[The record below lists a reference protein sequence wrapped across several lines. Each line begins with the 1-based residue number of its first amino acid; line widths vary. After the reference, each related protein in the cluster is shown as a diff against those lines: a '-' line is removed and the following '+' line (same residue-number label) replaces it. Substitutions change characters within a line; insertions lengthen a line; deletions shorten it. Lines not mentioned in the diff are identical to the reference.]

1 MSGSGASGDPI
12 QLGMTEIRAYQ
23 EQTYGTGPVGG
34 GGYDDFSSDPVL
46 MKITANLGR
55 TISAGYTSLINK
67 DVSGQ
72 ETDYA
77 AKRQL
82 IPADLQKAIEDDK
95 RASSIG
101 PEDRVANLTSEI
113 ATLDKVISQTNQ
125 QIASLQPVAD
135 SFYKGN
141 FFDQPVNAFIREA
154 TAREAYHEANRNY
167 TYDDWRKSLL
177 AAYELKRLADVID
190 LATRQKAWLIPQL
203 EEVRIT
209 AAAAKAAADKAAADA
224 AAKAA
229 ADAAAKAAADK
240 AVADAAAKAA
250 AEQARLAAE
259 AIQIA
264 NTFRAPGTVSAAGP
278 LFMTSAGTVA
288 VVEAAAVTL
297 QAAIRAAITALGG
310 LIASVGAGFAVG
322 VSALFYSTK
331 LANGEFPERYA
342 FSTPLTDLAPNHG
355 QDLNAIAAAGG
366 TVDLPYRISS
376 KTAADGQSEVFIVK
390 TDGVTVPSKVR
401 VVAATYDATQKIYTA
416 TTADV
421 PPRTLTWTPIVN
433 PGNSSTTSPA
443 EQPAPPVYT
452 GATVTPVEGRIDT
465 FPAVS
470 EASFDDF
477 ITVFPADSGL
487 PPIYT
492 MFRDRREDGG
502 VATGVG
508 QPVSGIWL
516 GAASQGEGAQI
527 PSQIAD
533 QLRGKEFKNFRAFR
547 EALWKAVAN
556 DPELAK
562 QFISNNISE
571 MKNGRAPF
579 VRRGDRVGGQVK
591 FELHHATYVSK
602 GGAVFDIDNIRVV
615 TPKQHGSIHAEGK

>member
-1 MSGSGASGDPI
+1 MSDGPLVI
-12 QLGMTEIRAYQ
+12 
-23 EQTYGTGPVGG
+23 GPVW
-34 GGYDDFSSDPVL
+34 
-46 MKITANLGR
+46 
-55 TISAGYTSLINK
+55 
-67 DVSGQ
+67 
-72 ETDYA
+72 
-77 AKRQL
+77 
-82 IPADLQKAIEDDK
+82 
-95 RASSIG
+95 IG
-101 PEDRVANLTSEI
+101 PEPDA
-113 ATLDKVISQTNQ
+113 
-125 QIASLQPVAD
+125 P
-135 SFYKGN
+135 
-141 FFDQPVNAFIREA
+141 
-154 TAREAYHEANRNY
+154 Y
-167 TYDDWRKSLL
+167 TYDVPSVDGTSTATGIFGDIILENIYRQQVFDLPKQSIIEQYNKEKNTVTQRLTDAINTLLKPITDSGGVITEQDRINAINSLSNQLSSNLSAYEKTLETAANVPYGYEGGSNFLYIIWEKMPFQVRREYPFEQLAKEELERTAAYYKKDIITDSINFLNQQLIEQQGLL
-177 AAYELKRLADVID
+177 AQKEQARL
-190 LATRQKAWLIPQL
+190 
-203 EEVRIT
+203 
-209 AAAAKAAADKAAADA
+209 AAKAEAQRVAAE
-224 AAKAA
+224 
-229 ADAAAKAAADK
+229 
-240 AVADAAAKAA
+240 A

-259 AIQIA
+259 AIRVA
-264 NTFRAPGTVSAAGP
+264 NTFRAPGSASAAGP

-310 LIASVGAGFAVG
+310 LVASVGAGFAVG
-322 VSALFYSTK
+322 ISALFYSTK
-331 LANGEFPERYA
+331 LANGELPERYA

-376 KTAADGQSEVFIVK
+376 KTAADGQSEVFVVK

-477 ITVFPADSGL
+477 ITVFPAGSGL

-492 MFRDRREDGG
+492 MFRDRREDAG

-508 QPVSGIWL
+508 QPVSGNWL
-516 GAASQGEGAQI
+516 GAASQGEGTPI

-533 QLRGKEFKNFRAFR
+533 QLRGKEFKNFREFR
-547 EALWKAVAN
+547 ETLWKAVAN
-556 DPELAK
+556 DPELSK
-562 QFISNNISE
+562 QFNPGSLAVMKDGSAAYVRESE
-571 MKNGRAPF
+571 Q
-579 VRRGDRVGGQVK
+579 VGGRVK
-591 FELHHATYVSK
+591 FEIHHK
-602 GGAVFDIDNIRVV
+602 NRIIDGGGVYDIDNLVTV
-615 TPKQHGSIHAEGK
+615 TPKRHIEIHSGGK